1 MQNIH
6 FLNMSLF
13 EMFYYFCFWSCFGW
27 ALEVVDRTLETG
39 GFENRGFL
47 NGPFCPIYGFG
58 VLMILTILEPF
69 KDNILILFIAS
80 TIICS
85 SLELFVGLLLQWL
98 FHAKWWDYSDKKHNY
113 KGYICLEISI
123 LWGLGCVLMVNVAQP
138 LIERVVAYIPYMFG
152 NIMIVVIF
160 LIIISD
166 LIASI
171 CEVQN
176 LNNRLKQIDQLSN
189 LLHDKSI
196 ALGENISDE
205 VLELKAKYDKLLA
218 RTAEQK
224 RLINAFPS
232 MKSIKY
238 NEALKKLRDRLNS
251 KEQNPEKNEE
261 TKNKK

>member
-1 MQNIH
+1 MT
-6 FLNMSLF
+6 M
-13 EMFYYFCFWSCFGW
+13 EFYRYICYFFIYAFFGW
-27 ALEVVDRTLETG
+27 CVEVCFAAFKHGTFV
-39 GFENRGFL
+39 NRGFL
-47 NGPFCPIYGFG
+47 NGPVCPIYGVG
-58 VLMILTILEPF
+58 VCIVV
-69 KDNILILFIAS
+69 LILSPLKHNF
-80 TIICS
+80 
-85 SLELFVGLLLQWL
+85 LLLFLGSVLLTSALEWL
-98 FHAKWWDYSDKKHNY
+98 TGFVLEKVFHQKWWDYSDKKHNY

-138 LIERVVAYIPYMFG
+138 LIERVVAYIPYTFG

>member
-1 MQNIH
+1 
-6 FLNMSLF
+6 
-13 EMFYYFCFWSCFGW
+13 
-27 ALEVVDRTLETG
+27 
-39 GFENRGFL
+39 
-47 NGPFCPIYGFG
+47 
-58 VLMILTILEPF
+58 
-69 KDNILILFIAS
+69 
-80 TIICS
+80 
-85 SLELFVGLLLQWL
+85 
-98 FHAKWWDYSDKKHNY
+98 
-113 KGYICLEISI
+113 
-123 LWGLGCVLMVNVAQP
+123 
-138 LIERVVAYIPYMFG
+138 
-152 NIMIVVIF
+152 MIVVIF